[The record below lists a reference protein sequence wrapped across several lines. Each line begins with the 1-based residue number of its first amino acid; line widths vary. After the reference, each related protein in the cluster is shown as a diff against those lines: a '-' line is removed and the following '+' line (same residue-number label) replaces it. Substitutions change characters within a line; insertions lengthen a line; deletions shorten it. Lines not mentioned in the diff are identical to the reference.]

1 MNVNDIPKQLTEFY
15 YSALSREK
23 GQLGNIYR
31 TDSALTW
38 EGTKH
43 EGVAAIME
51 QHMRFA
57 EGVQFNTV
65 TRDFQICGDKMVV
78 LVTGQL
84 ITEAGANPVHFSQA
98 FTLAAD
104 GAGGFYVSHGY
115 SMSSGLGLE
124 VVSIVNKLQDVFSAV
139 GSSAS
144 QIDLPQICV
153 VGAQSSGKSSVL
165 ENIVGRDFLPRGSG
179 IVTRRPLVL
188 QLVNRP
194 IPGAQPN
201 GAAPPTSPPAQ
212 QTNNKGGNETN
223 EHEWGEF
230 LHLPGEKFHDFTKI
244 RAEIVKDTEL
254 KTGKNA
260 GISPVPINLRIFS
273 PNVLTLTLVDL
284 PGLTKVPVG
293 DQPRDIERQIKDM
306 VMKYISKPNAIVL
319 AVSAATTDLANSD
332 GLKLAREVDPEGT
345 RTIGVLTKIDLM
357 DPGTDVVDVLAGRV
371 IPLRL
376 GYVPVVNRG
385 QRDIEQSKAIAAALE
400 HERSFFENHP
410 SYKGKSQYCGTPFL
424 ARKLN
429 MILMHHIRATL
440 PDIKARIQQQLQ
452 KYNAELQTL
461 GGPMGDSNSSG
472 VVLNVITE
480 FTSEFRT
487 MIDGNTNDLSLNE
500 LSGGARISFVFHE
513 LYNNGVRTIDPFD
526 QVKDGDIRTILYNSS
541 GSTPSLFVGTTAFEV
556 IVKQQIKRLEE
567 PSMKCCQLVYDEL
580 VRILGQLLNKIQAF
594 KRYPQ
599 LRDRFNSVVINFFK
613 SSMGPTT
620 KLVTDMVAMQAC
632 YVNTTH
638 PDFLNGHKAMSIVTE
653 RLNANRP
660 STPADNH
667 KTGKL
672 APGTINNN
680 KDLDVEAKKEEPSFF
695 GSFFSGNK
703 NQPKKKGAAV
713 MEAPPAVIRPQAQ
726 LSDRETMETEVIKLL
741 ITSYFNIVK
750 REMIDMVPKAI
761 SLTLVNHSK
770 ENLQRELLQELY
782 KPDVL
787 DELLK
792 ESDYVVSRRKEVVQM
807 LGALNKADEIVASV

>member
-1 MNVNDIPKQLTEFY
+1 M
-15 YSALSREK
+15 SS
-23 GQLGNIYR
+23 
-31 TDSALTW
+31 
-38 EGTKH
+38 
-43 EGVAAIME
+43 
-51 QHMRFA
+51 
-57 EGVQFNTV
+57 
-65 TRDFQICGDKMVV
+65 
-78 LVTGQL
+78 
-84 ITEAGANPVHFSQA
+84 SQA
-98 FTLAAD
+98 
-104 GAGGFYVSHGY
+104 
-115 SMSSGLGLE
+115 GLGLE
-124 VVSIVNKLQDVFSAV
+124 VVSIVNKLQDVFTAV

-153 VGAQSSGKSSVL
+153 LGSQSSGKSSVL
-165 ENIVGRDFLPRGSG
+165 ENIVGRDFLPRGTG

-188 QLVNRP
+188 QLIHRP
-194 IPGAQPN
+194 VPNAPN
-201 GAAPPTSPPAQ
+201 GVKSPTSPGP
-212 QTNNKGGNETN
+212 TNNKGPNDTN
-223 EHEWGEF
+223 ENEWGEF
-230 LHLPGEKFHDFTKI
+230 LHLPGEKFFDFAKI

-260 GISPVPINLRIFS
+260 GISPLPINLRIFS

-306 VMKYISKPNAIVL
+306 LMKYISKPNAIIL
-319 AVSAATTDLANSD
+319 AVTAANTDLANSD

-385 QRDIEQSKAIAAALE
+385 QRDIEQSKAISAALE
-400 HERSFFENHP
+400 NERLFFENHP

-452 KYNAELQTL
+452 KFNAELQTL

-513 LYNNGVRTIDPFD
+513 LYNNGVRSIDPFD

-556 IVKQQIKRLEE
+556 IVKQQIKRIEE
-567 PSMKCCQLVYDEL
+567 PSLKCCQLVYDEL
-580 VRILGQLLNKIQAF
+580 IRILGQILNKIQAF

-599 LRDRFNSVVINFFK
+599 LKDRFNAVVINFFK
-613 SSMGPTT
+613 TAMVPTT

-638 PDFLNGHKAMSIVTE
+638 PDFLNGHKAMSIVTD
-653 RLNANRP
+653 RMNANKP
-660 STPADNH
+660 PPPADNP
-667 KTGKL
+667 KSGKL
-672 APGTINNN
+672 APGAVNNN
-680 KDLDVEAKKEEPSFF
+680 KDLDVDAKKDEPGFF
-695 GSFFSGNK
+695 GSFFSGNR

-713 MEAPPAVIRPQAQ
+713 MEAPPAIIRPQSQ

-741 ITSYFNIVK
+741 ITSYYNIVK

-782 KPDVL
+782 KPEVL

-792 ESDYVVSRRKEVVQM
+792 ESDYVISRRKEVVQM